1 VLSSAKR
8 LRHFIHRFDSSLNG
22 YVHFHVCVM
31 GGLFA
36 AVAVEGNDDATPR
49 TSLPGVVFYLAS
61 AIDAVV
67 MAQVKADLRR
77 RILRAFVGWGLLE
90 SYDAK
95 DMLAC
100 QRSGFSGDA
109 GVC

>member
-1 VLSSAKR
+1 MLSSAKR

-61 AIDAVV
+61 A
-67 MAQVKADLRR
+67 QVQADLRR
-77 RILRAFVGWGLLE
+77 RILRAFVRWGLLE

-95 DMLAC
+95 DMLVC